1 MYREVSLIAHTRRT
15 LRSANQSRG
24 GRLHLGV
31 RSKSLFSAFKSA
43 KFLPSFY
50 CFLSIS
56 SISLARHRYSLPL
69 FILSLFPSF
78 LTKTPSRHFLESFD
92 SRLMNRR
99 WILFKK
105 WKNLENCRIVREP
118 SVHLE
123 IKCRS
128 PFQPVL
134 SLSPV
139 SVFIFAKREEV
150 APRSSLSLFAL
161 TRLHET
167 RSFSAHSSPAW
178 LFTPVAP
185 LPPFP
190 SLPNTFPPRPTPHP
204 FRNKSQFS
212 SSLSLSLDTNKR
224 IFVFDSS
231 PAGGECESSRAERF
245 AADSTLLARE
255 WQQWALLLIRFTER
269 DGKRGTVARSGVGM
283 AAIVST
289 DREPSFA
296 SFANRSRHDLFLLF
310 LKCLAK
316 SFGIFSSPTRRNILD
331 WTMCSRSVIGKG
343 SMIFRPQ
350 LFSSVRND
358 LENEMFLL
366 FVSLIVE
373 LYM

>member
-56 SISLARHRYSLPL
+56 SISLVRHRYSLPL

-212 SSLSLSLDTNKR
+212 SSLSLSIRTNGSLFLTVRQPGANAK
-224 IFVFDSS
+224 
-231 PAGGECESSRAERF
+231 
-245 AADSTLLARE
+245 ARE
-255 WQQWALLLIRFTER
+255 RN
-269 DGKRGTVARSGVGM
+269 
-283 AAIVST
+283 
-289 DREPSFA
+289 A
-296 SFANRSRHDLFLLF
+296 SP
-310 LKCLAK
+310 
-316 SFGIFSSPTRRNILD
+316 PTRRSLPENGNNGPSFWYDSQKETERGGRWRDRGLEWRRLCPRIANHLSLL
-331 WTMCSRSVIGKG
+331 SRIVRDTIY
-343 SMIFRPQ
+343 
-350 LFSSVRND
+350 FSYFWNVWRNHSG
-358 LENEMFLL
+358 F
-366 FVSLIVE
+366 SASRHVE
-373 LYM
+373 ISWIEQCVHVA

>member
-56 SISLARHRYSLPL
+56 SISLVRHRYSLPL

-139 SVFIFAKREEV
+139 SALFSFSQNGRKSRRARLYHYSRWRASMKLDPFQPILRPHGFLRPLHHRLLFLLSQTPFPLARHPTPFETS
-150 APRSSLSLFAL
+150 RSS
-161 TRLHET
+161 
-167 RSFSAHSSPAW
+167 P
-178 LFTPVAP
+178 P
-185 LPPFP
+185 L
-190 SLPNTFPPRPTPHP
+190 
-204 FRNKSQFS
+204 
-212 SSLSLSLDTNKR
+212 SLSLSIRTNGSLFLTVRQPGANAK
-224 IFVFDSS
+224 
-231 PAGGECESSRAERF
+231 
-245 AADSTLLARE
+245 ARE
-255 WQQWALLLIRFTER
+255 RN
-269 DGKRGTVARSGVGM
+269 
-283 AAIVST
+283 
-289 DREPSFA
+289 A
-296 SFANRSRHDLFLLF
+296 SP
-310 LKCLAK
+310 
-316 SFGIFSSPTRRNILD
+316 PTRRSLPENGNNGPSFWYDSEKETERGGRWRDRGLEWRRLCPRIANHLSLL
-331 WTMCSRSVIGKG
+331 SRIVRDTIY
-343 SMIFRPQ
+343 
-350 LFSSVRND
+350 FSYFWNVWRNHSG
-358 LENEMFLL
+358 F
-366 FVSLIVE
+366 SAPRHVE
-373 LYM
+373 ISWIEQCVHVA